1 MDEKNTP
8 AASESFFDGGLLQL
22 LGWKIVGAL
31 ISAVTLGICV
41 PWAVCLI
48 ENWKAKHT
56 VVDGRRLMF
65 DGTGLQLFGNYIKWF
80 LLTIITIGI
89 YGFWLD
95 IKMRK
100 WVAKHTHFAR

>member
-8 AASESFFDGGLLQL
+8 AASESYFDGGLLQL

-48 ENWKAKHT
+48 ENWKAKNTH
-56 VVDGRRLMF
+56 
-65 DGTGLQLFGNYIKWF
+65 IK
-80 LLTIITIGI
+80 LKDEEDPSTSPIP
-89 YGFWLD
+89 
-95 IKMRK
+95 
-100 WVAKHTHFAR
+100 